1 MELYVLN
8 KDMQAIHLLDTFE
21 SLLWTERYYECGDF
35 EISSPA
41 SIELLKTFEK
51 ENYLWSKDS
60 DTVMIIEDLEISS
73 DQDKGTLFSVTGRS
87 LESILE
93 RRIVWNPTV
102 LTGNLQD
109 GIEKLLNENVIS
121 PTIQERKIENFL
133 FEQSADEQITK
144 LTVEAEYDGDN
155 LYEVIQTLC
164 KTNSVGFKVVINDKN
179 QFVFKLYSG
188 VDRSYNQNEV
198 PYVLFSPKFDNIIN
212 SNYLESNKTLKTV
225 ALVVDG
231 KEDKRK
237 TVVVEAEGD
246 AKTNLERR
254 ELYVSSSVSS
264 DESDVIS
271 KMKETGKV
279 ELTKNTITKTFE
291 GEVESTQLYVYGE
304 DFFIGDIVQVV
315 NEYEVEAKTRVVEVV
330 TSQTLEENKIYPTF
344 ETVI

>member
-35 EISSPA
+35 EISAPA

-60 DTVMIIEDLEISS
+60 DAVMIIEDLEISS

-93 RRIVWNPTV
+93 RRIIWSPTV

-133 FEQSADEQITK
+133 FERSDDEQITK

-164 KTNSVGFKVVINDKN
+164 KTNSIGFKVVINDKN
-179 QFVFKLYSG
+179 QFAFKLYAG

-237 TVVVEAEGD
+237 TAVVEAEDG
-246 AKTNLERR
+246 AKSDLERR

-264 DESDVIS
+264 DESDVTS
-271 KMKETGKV
+271 KMKETGKE
-279 ELTKNTITKTFE
+279 ELAKNTITKTFE

-344 ETVI
+344 ETVL

>member
-133 FEQSADEQITK
+133 FERSADEQITK
-144 LTVEAEYDGDN
+144 LTVGAEYDGDN

-179 QFVFKLYSG
+179 QFIFKLYAG

-198 PYVLFSPKFDNIIN
+198 PYVLFSQN
-212 SNYLESNKTLKTV
+212 S
-225 ALVVDG
+225 
-231 KEDKRK
+231 
-237 TVVVEAEGD
+237 
-246 AKTNLERR
+246 
-254 ELYVSSSVSS
+254 
-264 DESDVIS
+264 
-271 KMKETGKV
+271 
-279 ELTKNTITKTFE
+279 IT
-291 GEVESTQLYVYGE
+291 S
-304 DFFIGDIVQVV
+304 
-315 NEYEVEAKTRVVEVV
+315 
-330 TSQTLEENKIYPTF
+330 
-344 ETVI
+344 